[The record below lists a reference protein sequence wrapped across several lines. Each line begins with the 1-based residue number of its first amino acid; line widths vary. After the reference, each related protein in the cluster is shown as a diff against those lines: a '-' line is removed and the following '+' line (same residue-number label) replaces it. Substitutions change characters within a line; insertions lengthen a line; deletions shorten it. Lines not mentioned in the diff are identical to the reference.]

1 MPKIIPDTFSRDRP
15 QKGLVRD
22 RIYTAPPT
30 GAFREVLLLPG
41 AELLDLQQ
49 GFINGCFDDKTNF
62 VLVERDIEIA
72 TAIDE
77 YYRNYPGSYEL
88 FIDRL
93 ETLRPSDL
101 GGRSFDF
108 VNLDTCNAY
117 TPVLHTWLENVL
129 YPSLAEDCVVWLTLT
144 VRLMPGSLWCLEGKG
159 NTDKKPRDWTRDRIE
174 QVFADLV
181 LFDEVTYRDSCPMWV
196 LGFAGGLFVDIYEN
210 EEGEEIS
217 MDDMTEK
224 QILVYRS
231 LTGAGNKASYRR
243 QLNKAQSPH
252 DKQKVTLKYLKKL
265 GCDNYIQLEKLR
277 EEHAHELLK
286 EDVFHP

>member
-1 MPKIIPDTFSRDRP
+1 MPKTMPDTFYSDRP
-15 QKGLVRD
+15 QKGMVRD
-22 RIYTAPPT
+22 RIYTTPPT
-30 GAFREVLLLPG
+30 GPFQEALLLPG

-49 GFINGCFDDKTNF
+49 GFINGCFTKNTNF
-62 VLVERDIEIA
+62 VLVESNMEAA

-77 YYRNYPGSYEL
+77 YYRNYPGNYEL

-101 GGRSFDF
+101 KGRSFDF

-144 VRLMPGSLWCLEGKG
+144 VRLMPGSLWCVEGKG
-159 NTDKKPRDWTRDRIE
+159 KSDKKPMDWTRERIE
-174 QVFADLV
+174 GVFSDLV
-181 LFDEVTYRDSCPMWV
+181 LFDTISYRDSCPMWV
-196 LGFAGGLFVDIYEN
+196 LGFARGLFVDIYEN

-217 MDDMTEK
+217 MDDMTDK
-224 QILVYRS
+224 QALVYRS
-231 LTGAGNKASYRR
+231 LSGAGKKASYRR
-243 QLNKAQSPH
+243 QLKKAKSPH

-265 GCDNYIQLEKLR
+265 GCRNFYQLKELR
-277 EEHAHELLK
+277 EKRQYDLLK
-286 EDVFHP
+286 EDIFHP